1 MDHGEA
7 KEADIGIAGGVG
19 EGILFKKGKIIRKIE
34 QENMVAELKKEI
46 KEMSPV
52 VLGLNREKE
61 K

>member
-19 EGILFKKGKIIRKIE
+19 EGILFKKGKIIRKIK
-34 QENMVAELKKEI
+34 QENMIEELKKEI
-46 KEMSPV
+46 MILVIEQKDQQ
-52 VLGLNREKE
+52 K